1 MALMYTNQKRQKR
14 FSKLTALVIVLLIA
28 VSIDTYAQIPWLGKK
43 LSADDYLAMVT
54 QKIREKDYKKA
65 IQLCYEGLENRP
77 DYMDLHFMQ
86 GRAFMLHGNLDSARI
101 KFKYVMTEAPRYR
114 DSYLLA
120 TNLEIQLDNKEEANC
135 IINDGLYY
143 FPFERDFMIKK
154 LEVLDYNRD
163 YRQAER
169 YAEKIISVHYNDSI
183 AVAYYIGYKLER
195 ARYYV
200 KQGNYLKASECYSAV
215 LEEAPYNKE
224 AVDGMYNLEIK
235 KGGYQTV
242 MDHINAQ
249 LAKDPKSYEY
259 LTKKTI
265 ILSDQ
270 YRYSEALEVAEQLV
284 KYYPGD
290 SRAVILHYETQMAC
304 GRFYMK
310 EDPYLVFQGVLEKRP
325 TDKEALNYTINLATA
340 RGLHVE
346 ALMYENKALTAYPND
361 VELLEKKVGTCE
373 ILQRYSDAAHTSEK
387 LFRLSPR
394 NNDYRNMVMEY
405 NLLSGRQNMKQMEYD
420 SALVNFDK
428 VLAVYPN
435 NYDAIIFSAD
445 VYAQQKKYDEALER
459 IDMGL
464 NNNPYD
470 EKLLFK
476 RVVVLQE
483 AGLLDLAAEQ
493 ALALHQLK
501 PKDKRYENL
510 LVDVKTIYAK
520 NLMAVDDYDGAREEY
535 RTILKYQPKNTD
547 ALNGMI
553 NLESGSERYDSA
565 LYYADLALLYQPN
578 DRELLLKKSSVLEA
592 KQQYIEAYTITGSLM
607 QRYPYN
613 SKIKQT
619 HIEQLLASGGAYNKR
634 LEYDS
639 ALAEFYKVLEIN
651 PRDSNALNYS
661 SNILSEKNENDSALN
676 LINKALYYYP
686 GNELFTFKRAVML
699 EKKKE
704 YEAASITADSLVL
717 INPSLRNID
726 FADALKARALK
737 NQMGFMFLYTT
748 FDSASTLS
756 RANIAT
762 IQYTRFTKKASY
774 TGRLNMAGRTIGTGL
789 QVEMDVNYN
798 HSLKWFSFASAGI
811 SNNIVFPSIK
821 LAYSLNYNYKK
832 TYTFEGGIR
841 YLRFNNT
848 DVDLLSGLGSV
859 TRYYGDF
866 WANLRY
872 FGIYQG
878 TQLFHA
884 ATLSGRQY
892 ISAGNE
898 YVTAAVGIGNS
909 PDEFSRNFRILDNL
923 GVRTYSFSM
932 GYTKIYRY
940 RNTFSFTGTWYNQEL
955 SSGFYRNQYDL
966 FFMFLRK
973 F

>member
-1 MALMYTNQKRQKR
+1 MNIKAVTRILVLMT
-14 FSKLTALVIVLLIA
+14 LVLSMLLGWQHEA
-28 VSIDTYAQIPWLGKK
+28 KSQIPWIGKK
-43 LSADDYLAMVT
+43 LSADDYLALVT

-65 IQLCYEGLENRP
+65 IQLSYEGLENRP

-86 GRAFMLHGNLDSARI
+86 GRAFMLQGNLDSARI

-120 TNLEIQLDNKEEANC
+120 TNLEIQQDNKEEANC

-154 LEVLDYNRD
+154 LEVLDFNRD

-183 AVAYYIGYKLER
+183 AISYYINYKLER
-195 ARYYV
+195 ARYYI

-215 LEEAPYNKE
+215 LEESPYLKE
-224 AVDGMYNLEIK
+224 AIDGMYNLEIK
-235 KGGYQTV
+235 KGGYQNV

-249 LAKDPKSYEY
+249 LVKDPKSYEY
-259 LTKKTI
+259 LTKKAI

-270 YRYSEALEVAEQLV
+270 YRYSEALEAAEQLV

-290 SRAVILHYETQMAC
+290 SRAIILHYETQMAC

-340 RGLHVE
+340 RGLYIE
-346 ALMYENKALTAYPND
+346 ALIYENKALAAYPND
-361 VELLEKKVGTCE
+361 LEILEKKAGTLE
-373 ILQRYSDAAHTSEK
+373 ILQRYSDAAHTSER
-387 LFRLSPR
+387 LYRLSPR
-394 NNDYRNMVMEY
+394 NNDYRNMVIEF
-405 NLLSGRQNMKQMEYD
+405 NLLSGRQNMKQLEYD
-420 SALVNFDK
+420 SALANYNK
-428 VLAVYPN
+428 VLAIAPG
-435 NYDAIIFSAD
+435 NYDAIVYSAD
-445 VYAQQKKYDEALER
+445 VYAQQKKYDEALDR

-464 NNNPYD
+464 NQNPDD
-470 EKLLFK
+470 ERLLFK
-476 RVVVLQE
+476 RAVVLQD
-483 AGLLDLAAEQ
+483 AGLLDLAAQQ
-493 ALALHQLK
+493 AMQLHK
-501 PKDKRYENL
+501 MKRRDKRYENL
-510 LVDVKTIYAK
+510 VIDIKTVYAK

-535 RTILKYQPKNTD
+535 RTILKLQPNNTD

-553 NLESGSERYDSA
+553 NLESGSHRFDSA
-565 LYYADLALLYQPN
+565 LYYTDLALLNNPN
-578 DRELLLKKSSVLEA
+578 DRDLLLKKSSVLEA
-592 KQQYIEAYTITGSLM
+592 KQEYIEAYTITGNLM

-634 LEYDS
+634 LAYDS
-639 ALAEFYKVLEIN
+639 ALTEFYKVLEIN
-651 PRDSNALNYS
+651 PRDSNALNYA
-661 SNILSEKNENDSALN
+661 SNILSEKNENDSALH

-686 GNELFTFKRAVML
+686 SNELFTFKRAVIL

-704 YEAASITADSLVL
+704 YEAASLAADSLVL

-762 IQYTRFTKKASY
+762 VQYTRFTKRGSY

-789 QVEMDVNYN
+789 QVELDVNYN
-798 HSLKWFSFASAGI
+798 HSLKWFSFGSAGI

-832 TYTFEGGIR
+832 TYTFEAGVR
-841 YLRFNNT
+841 YLRFNNN
-848 DVDLLSGLGSV
+848 DVNLYSGLGSV

-872 FGIYQG
+872 FGLYQG

-884 ATLSGRQY
+884 ATISGRQY
-892 ISAGNE
+892 INAGTE